1 MRSKA
6 RDLTWGKRGVVNR
19 RVWTMKSKSKV
30 ESRKSKVQARER
42 SKGWVFFLLPPSAF
56 LLWYLPQAHAQY
68 PDRPVRL
75 IVGFPPGGAADIL
88 GRIAAQRLTEGLG
101 QQVVVDN
108 RGGAG
113 GLIATETAARGNP
126 DGYTLLFTSIP
137 HVINPHL
144 YRKVAY
150 DAIKDFAPV
159 VQFVAVPLMMVS
171 NTSFPVKS
179 VKDLI
184 AIAKAK
190 PGQVNFA
197 SAGGGSSSHLAME
210 LFKSLS
216 GTQMNHIPY
225 KGTGPLITDLI
236 AGQVSV
242 TIASAVPLS
251 PQVKAGKLRGL
262 AVTGPKRS
270 PSFPDLPA
278 IAETVPGY
286 EVVNWFG
293 ILAPAG
299 TPPAIV
305 ARLTKEFNAGL
316 ASPELKGRLA
326 SQGADVAGGTSEAFA
341 KVIRADFAKWAKV
354 VKESGAKV
362 D

>member
-1 MRSKA
+1 MRKTSGSYF
-6 RDLTWGKRGVVNR
+6 RLST
-19 RVWTMKSKSKV
+19 
-30 ESRKSKVQARER
+30 
-42 SKGWVFFLLPPSAF
+42 FAF
-56 LLWYLPQAHAQY
+56 LLGYCALAGAQY
-68 PDRPVRL
+68 PDRPIRL

-88 GRIAAQRLTEGLG
+88 GRIAAQRLSESLG

-113 GLIATETAARGNP
+113 GLIATETAARANP

-144 YRKVAY
+144 YRKVSY
-150 DAIKDFAPV
+150 DAIKDFAPI
-159 VQFVAVPLMMVS
+159 VQFVAVPLMMAS
-171 NTSFPVKS
+171 NTAFPAKTVKE
-179 VKDLI
+179 VI
-184 AIAKAK
+184 AAAKAQ
-190 PGQVNFA
+190 PGRINYG
-197 SAGGGSSSHLAME
+197 SGGSGSSSHLAME
-210 LFKSLS
+210 LFKSMAGADL
-216 GTQMNHIPY
+216 NHIPY

-236 AGQVSV
+236 GGQISV

-262 AVTGPKRS
+262 AVTSPKRS

-278 IAETVPGY
+278 IAEAVPGY

-305 ARLTKEFNAGL
+305 ARINQDFNAAL
-316 ASPELKGRLA
+316 ASPKLREQLA
-326 SQGADVAGGTSEAFA
+326 AQGADATGGTSAEFA
-341 KVIRADFAKWAKV
+341 KIIRADFAKWAKV
-354 VKESGAKV
+354 VKASGAKV

>member
-1 MRSKA
+1 M
-6 RDLTWGKRGVVNR
+6 GK
-19 RVWTMKSKSKV
+19 T
-30 ESRKSKVQARER
+30 
-42 SKGWVFFLLPPSAF
+42 GWCYFRLSTFAVLLGYCA
-56 LLWYLPQAHAQY
+56 WLPQAHAQY

-88 GRIAAQRLTEGLG
+88 GRIAAQRLSESLK

-113 GLIATETAARGNP
+113 GLIATETAARAAP

-144 YRKVAY
+144 YGKVAY
-150 DAIKDFAPV
+150 DAIKDFTPV
-159 VQFVAVPLMMVS
+159 VQFVAVPLMMAS

-184 AIAKAK
+184 AVAKAK

-210 LFKSLS
+210 LFKSMT
-216 GTQMNHIPY
+216 GTSLNHIPY
-225 KGTGPLITDLI
+225 KGTGPLITELI

-299 TPPAIV
+299 TPQAIV
-305 ARLTKEFNAGL
+305 ARINKDFNDAL
-316 ASPELKGRLA
+316 ASPKLREQLA
-326 SQGADVAGGTSEAFA
+326 SQGADATGGTPVEFA
-341 KVIRADFAKWAKV
+341 KLIRADFAKWAKV
-354 VKESGAKV
+354 VKASGATV

>member
-1 MRSKA
+1 
-6 RDLTWGKRGVVNR
+6 
-19 RVWTMKSKSKV
+19 
-30 ESRKSKVQARER
+30 
-42 SKGWVFFLLPPSAF
+42 VFSFRAAVLL
-56 LLWYLPQAHAQY
+56 LLAGNVALGADY
-68 PDRPVRL
+68 PTRPVRL
-75 IVGFPPGGAADIL
+75 VVGFPPGGAADIL
-88 GRIAAQRLTEGLG
+88 GRIAAHQLTERLG

-113 GLIATETAARGNP
+113 GLVATEITARAAA

-144 YRKVAY
+144 YKKVQY
-150 DAIKDFAPV
+150 DAIKDFNPV
-159 VQFVAVPLMMVS
+159 VQFVSVPLMMAANPS
-171 NTSFPVKS
+171 LPAKTVKE
-179 VKDLI
+179 LI
-184 AIAKAK
+184 AYAKAK
-190 PGQVNFA
+190 PEQINYA
-197 SAGGGSSSHLAME
+197 SAGAGSSSHLAME
-210 LFKSLS
+210 FFKSMAGIAL
-216 GTQMNHIPY
+216 NHIPY

-236 AGQVSV
+236 SGQVAL

-251 PQVKAGKLRGL
+251 PQVKAGKLRGM

-299 TPPAIV
+299 TPAPIIKRVNDEMNKALNTMQIKDSLR
-305 ARLTKEFNAGL
+305 A
-316 ASPELKGRLA
+316 
-326 SQGADVAGGTSEAFA
+326 QGADATGGSADEFTRI
-341 KVIRADFAKWAKV
+341 IRADFAKWAKV
-354 VKESGAKV
+354 VRESGARV